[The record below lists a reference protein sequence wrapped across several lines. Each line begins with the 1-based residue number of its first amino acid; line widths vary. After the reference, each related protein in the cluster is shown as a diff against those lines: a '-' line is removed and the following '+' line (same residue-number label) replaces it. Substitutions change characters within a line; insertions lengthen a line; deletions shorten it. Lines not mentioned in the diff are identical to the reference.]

1 MGKSPSFPGKI
12 PMENGWIFPWP
23 GWFFP
28 GVFSIHW
35 RCEMDSGCPRS
46 LQQGGWWIV
55 GIQGSRALS
64 GYGTLHPQHL
74 RSKWRFLMEIDLER
88 MPYQRE
94 KPPFLGFRERF
105 SICFPLNL
113 APTIYILHIWNCDLW
128 VLAHHPRDSVLDFT
142 RQLIGMQTPAIVNH
156 WRRPSGHR
164 NCGFYKNR
172 RPICPPKTS
181 WISGQIWSN
190 ELFIGCL

>member
-1 MGKSPSFPGKI
+1 M
-12 PMENGWIFPWP
+12 
-23 GWFFP
+23 
-28 GVFSIHW
+28 
-35 RCEMDSGCPRS
+35 S

-142 RQLIGMQTPAIVNH
+142 RQLIGIQTPAIVHH
-156 WRRPSGHR
+156 WRRPSGDR
-164 NCGFYKNR
+164 NCGFYKSR
-172 RPICPPKTS
+172 RPTCPPKTS

-190 ELFIGCL
+190 EFF